1 MLIFKG
7 VYTVDGRRAVYFEE
21 LDLVAVS
28 DLQLG
33 EETYLAEEA
42 KLFLPQVQLKLIIE
56 EIKAIKEETGAK
68 RILINGDLKHEFKAA
83 TFQEWNEVKKL
94 NEELSKLFSE
104 VIAVRGNH
112 DNYLLTISSR
122 IGLRV
127 VEEHREKGYL
137 FLHGHRL
144 PADYEGVH
152 TVVIGHEQPAVVL
165 RSGYDRVKLHVI
177 LYGKDKLGHRFICL
191 PALSPIASGVE
202 VNVTPKEELLSPFF
216 HTSVDIDELKAIA
229 VDPSAGAFRL
239 PKVKLLRRFLT
250 ESA

>member
-1 MLIFKG
+1 MQIFKG
-7 VYTVDGRRAVYFEE
+7 VKTVDGRRAVYFEE
-21 LDLVAVS
+21 LDLVAIS

-42 KLFLPQVQLKLIIE
+42 KLYLPQVQLKIILE
-56 EIKAIKEETGAK
+56 EVNAVKNETGAE

-83 TFQEWNEVKKL
+83 TFQEWSEVKRL
-94 NEELSKLFSE
+94 NEELKKLFSE
-104 VIAVRGNH
+104 TIVVRGNH
-112 DNYLLTISSR
+112 DNYLLTISSK
-122 IGLRV
+122 IGLKV

-144 PADYEGVH
+144 PEDYKGVH

-165 RSGYDRVKLHVI
+165 RSGYDRIKLHVI

-191 PALSPIASGVE
+191 PAFSPIASGVE
-202 VNVTPKEELLSPFF
+202 VNATPKEELLSPFF
-216 HTSVDIDELKAIA
+216 HTTVDIDELKAVA

-239 PKVKLLRRFLT
+239 PKVKLLRSFLM
-250 ESA
+250 ENA